1 MDRKAAVVW
10 LTARQTVDESAT
22 ELVPELQSLHGVR
35 RCAWPPGSYKGEI
48 APGEDGSLH
57 SGKGDAV
64 SPFDD
69 DLRNLGPEDM
79 LRVRRW
85 IEDRFV
91 NAVYPL
97 AIRLMMEN
105 PRGRQRNRTVQE
117 AKRTV
122 DRVLE
127 AVEEVR
133 KMAAEVGA

>member
-1 MDRKAAVVW
+1 M
-10 LTARQTVDESAT
+10 
-22 ELVPELQSLHGVR
+22 
-35 RCAWPPGSYKGEI
+35 
-48 APGEDGSLH
+48 
-57 SGKGDAV
+57 

-69 DLRNLGPEDM
+69 DLKNLGPEDL

-105 PRGRQRNRTVQE
+105 PRGHQRNRTVQE
-117 AKRTV
+117 AKKTV

-133 KMAAEVGA
+133 KMAAEIGA